1 MPNYTAKI
9 VKEKS
14 LMILSYHLKKL
25 LVKIFVIVVYFQKRL
40 YTDLISKHPSLKNNF
55 FLVLVYHV

>member
-1 MPNYTAKI
+1 MYTAKI

-25 LVKIFVIVVYFQKRL
+25 LVKIFVIVVIVVYFQKRL
-40 YTDLISKHPSLKNNF
+40 YTDLISKHPSLKN
-55 FLVLVYHV
+55 VPVS

>member
-1 MPNYTAKI
+1 MPNYAAKI

-25 LVKIFVIVVYFQKRL
+25 LVKIFVIVVIVVYFQKRL
-40 YTDLISKHPSLKNNF
+40 YTDLISKHPSLKN
-55 FLVLVYHV
+55 VPVS